1 MQSVIEAVV
10 MKKKILVIYT
20 GGTIGMIQNP
30 ETNALEPF
38 EFKDIYCHLPML
50 KLLNANIDF
59 MSLLPLI
66 DSSDT
71 NPDFWI
77 RLVTMIGNN
86 YDNYDGFVILHG
98 TDTMAYTASALSFM
112 LENLSKPVILTG
124 SQLPLGVVRTDGR
137 DNIVTAVEIAADYDG
152 DEPRVQE
159 VCIYFENA
167 LYRGNRTYKANAER
181 FNAFA
186 SPNYENI
193 AKVGVSITYNDN
205 TLKHKDKLPL
215 IVHTELDANI
225 ALLKLY
231 PGIST
236 SMVSSVLSIPGLRGV
251 VMETFGAGNAPSDDF
266 FLSLI
271 KDASDRGI
279 VILSVSQCK
288 DGGAVKMGLYGAS
301 VGLDKSGVVSGA
313 DMTTEAAVTKM
324 MYLFGTGMPVDK
336 VKYWLQHPLRGE
348 MTI

>member
-1 MQSVIEAVV
+1 

-30 ETNALEPF
+30 ETKALEPF
-38 EFKDIYCHLPML
+38 EFKDIYSHLPML
-50 KLLNANIDF
+50 KLLNADIDF
-59 MSLLPLI
+59 QSLLPLI

-77 RLVTMIGNN
+77 RLVKMIGDN

-98 TDTMAYTASALSFM
+98 TDTMAYTASALSFL

-137 DNIVTAVEIAADYDG
+137 DNIVTAVEIASESVD
-152 DEPRVQE
+152 DEPRIQE

-186 SPNYENI
+186 SPNYHKM

-205 TLKHKDKLPL
+205 FIQHKEKQPL
-215 IVHTELDANI
+215 IVHTDLDANI

-236 SMVSSVLSIPGLRGV
+236 SLVSSVLSMPGLRGV
-251 VMETFGAGNAPSDDF
+251 VMETFGAGNAPSSEE

-271 KDASDRGI
+271 KSASDNGI

-301 VGLDKSGVVSGA
+301 VGLDKGGVVSGA
-313 DMTTEAAVTKM
+313 DMTTEAAIAKM
-324 MYLFGTGMPVDK
+324 MYLFGTGMSSEK